1 MLLTPQR
8 TMNLASKQSPSRFLR
23 IPSELR
29 EEIYRELF
37 NSHPSSLSSLLAVH
51 PLISHEVGPWIF
63 KLPQTFNGQQRLL
76 DWLSKI
82 DPVLLSNVSEV
93 RFRLHDLSPEKIV
106 DSFRERLRRQRS
118 VTHAQKHVGHP
129 YNEACDE
136 EVLAIKT
143 ALQSFQNL
151 ESFTLLETTS
161 ADARP
166 PASMVK
172 GLVALLLKELPLVSF
187 NIPHRLLHQVVNTEE
202 VRSRSPHI
210 EDRQPV
216 VCPDLPKAQLPY
228 LPKLSFRGRCHDTGV
243 VRGGFAVH
251 GQGQWAITRW
261 ESLPAL
267 QDLACSLR
275 DTVPMYYDYEK
286 GHYQDILAL

>member
-1 MLLTPQR
+1 MPLMPQR
-8 TMNLASKQSPSRFLR
+8 TMNLDSEQSPSSFLR
-23 IPSELR
+23 IPPELR
-29 EEIYRELF
+29 EDIYRELY
-37 NSHPSSLSSLLAVH
+37 NSRPSSLSSLLAIH

-76 DWLSKI
+76 DWLSKV

-106 DSFRERLRRQRS
+106 ESFGERLRRERPA
-118 VTHAQKHVGHP
+118 TRAQKDAGHP
-129 YNEACDE
+129 YNEACDKE
-136 EVLAIKT
+136 ILTIKT

-161 ADARP
+161 AHARP

-187 NIPHRLLHQVVNTEE
+187 NIPHRLLHQVINPEE
-202 VRSRSPHI
+202 VRSQSPHI
-210 EDRQPV
+210 ADRQPV
-216 VCPDLPKAQLPY
+216 VCPDLPKAQLPNSPE
-228 LPKLSFRGRCHDTGV
+228 LNFRGRCHDTGV
-243 VRGGFAVH
+243 ARGGSAVH
-251 GQGQWAITRW
+251 VQGGSGTMRW

-267 QDLACSLR
+267 QDLAQSFHA
-275 DTVPMYYDYEK
+275 TVPMDHDYDKRY
-286 GHYQDILAL
+286 YQDILAL